1 MIAIDNVLI
10 SDEVVQEQFVCNL
23 DKCKG
28 ACCVVGDCG
37 APVTDEEI
45 QIIELVYPVIKS
57 TLPLNSIPE
66 IEKQGLFVTDKEH
79 GKVTPTI
86 DGGVCVYGIH
96 SAGGMVK
103 CAFEKAYE
111 EGKISFK
118 KPLSCHLFP
127 IRIKAFDGY
136 EAMNYQPA
144 EEICDSGCA
153 FGKKLKVPVYQ
164 FLKEPII
171 RKYGKDF
178 YHALDTIAQKM
189 M

>member
-10 SDEVVQEQFVCNL
+10 SDELVEEHFVCNL

-37 APVTDEEI
+37 APLSHEETE
-45 QIIELVYPVIKS
+45 IIKLVYPTVKS

-66 IEKQGLFVTDKEH
+66 IERQGLYTMDKEY
-79 GKVTPTI
+79 GPVTPTI
-86 DGGVCVYGIH
+86 DGGICVYGIH
-96 SAGGMVK
+96 TAGGMVK
-103 CAFEKAYE
+103 CAFEKAWE
-111 EGKISFK
+111 DGKISFR

-127 IRIKAFDGY
+127 IRIKVFEGY

-144 EEICDSGCA
+144 EEICAPGCRL
-153 FGKKLKVPVYQ
+153 GEKLKVPVYQ

-171 RKYGKDF
+171 RKYGPDF
-178 YHALDTIAQKM
+178 FNALDIIAQKM